1 MTTKIVGIGMH
12 RFGRTDGVSGREQGA
27 LAARRA
33 LEDAGIGW
41 RDVQF
46 AVGGSADAGW
56 ADSLVN
62 ELGLTGLPFLNVTN
76 GCATGASVLQTASA
90 LIESGRYDVGMAV
103 GFDKHPRGAFRMNPE
118 EWGLGSW
125 YGETGLALTTQF
137 FATKIKRYMHDY
149 QIGDDALVRVAEKN
163 FRNGAKN
170 PMSWRRQALSYEEIA
185 GSAMVSD
192 PLRKYMFCSPAE
204 GAVALILCSESA
216 AKRFDPPAITL
227 ASVAFATR
235 SYGTFEVLSP
245 CLAPT
250 ITESPTA
257 FASRE
262 AFETAGVAPSD
273 VALAQ
278 LQDTDSGSEIMHM
291 AECGF
296 CAHGEQE
303 RMIASGETEISGRLP
318 INTDGG
324 CMANGE
330 PVGASGLRQIYEN
343 ALQLRGEA
351 GPRQVGGNPMVA
363 FSQVYGAPGI
373 GAAAILTR

>member
-125 YGETGLALTTQF
+125 YGETGLA
-137 FATKIKRYMHDY
+137 
-149 QIGDDALVRVAEKN
+149 
-163 FRNGAKN
+163 
-170 PMSWRRQALSYEEIA
+170 
-185 GSAMVSD
+185 
-192 PLRKYMFCSPAE
+192 
-204 GAVALILCSESA
+204 
-216 AKRFDPPAITL
+216 
-227 ASVAFATR
+227 
-235 SYGTFEVLSP
+235 
-245 CLAPT
+245 
-250 ITESPTA
+250 
-257 FASRE
+257 
-262 AFETAGVAPSD
+262 
-273 VALAQ
+273 
-278 LQDTDSGSEIMHM
+278 
-291 AECGF
+291 
-296 CAHGEQE
+296 
-303 RMIASGETEISGRLP
+303 
-318 INTDGG
+318 
-324 CMANGE
+324 
-330 PVGASGLRQIYEN
+330 
-343 ALQLRGEA
+343 
-351 GPRQVGGNPMVA
+351 
-363 FSQVYGAPGI
+363 
-373 GAAAILTR
+373 